1 MSQPHFGPKH
11 QRRIG
16 QIKVS
21 PLGLGTVKFGRN
33 TDVKYPSAFDLPEI
47 GVLADLLSLCR
58 DLGINLLDTA
68 PAYGESEARLG
79 RLIRGSRTD
88 WVLSSKVGEFYDGT
102 SHWDFSKEATL
113 ASIRTSLSR
122 LGTDYLDIVLVH
134 CPDDDMQVLEDTAVI
149 ETLSTLRQQGSIRY
163 IGASTKSVEAGLF
176 ALETMDLVMVSY
188 NPENVEQ
195 LPVIARAHALEKP
208 VLVKK
213 ALSSGH
219 SSDVAA
225 DLGRA
230 LSVAAAVIVGT
241 INKDHLTS
249 NVTHAIN
256 SIDAMM
262 TSDEKDQT

>member
-1 MSQPHFGPKH
+1 MSQRYFGPQH

-33 TDVKYPSAFDLPEI
+33 TDVKYPSAFDLPEM
-47 GVLADLLSLCR
+47 GALADLLSLGR

-68 PAYGESEARLG
+68 PAYGESETRLG

-88 WVLSSKVGEFYDGT
+88 WVLTSKVGEFYDGT
-102 SHWDFSKEATL
+102 SHWDFSRKATL
-113 ASIRTSLSR
+113 ASIKASLNR

-134 CPDDDMQVLEDTAVI
+134 CPDDDLQVLKDTAVI
-149 ETLSTLRQQGSIRY
+149 ETLTTLQQQGSIRY
-163 IGASTKSVEAGLF
+163 IGASTKSIEAGLF

-188 NPENVEQ
+188 NADNVEQ
-195 LPVIARAHALEKP
+195 LPVITRAHALEKP

-230 LSVAAAVIVGT
+230 LSVADAVIVGT
-241 INKDHLTS
+241 ISKDHLRS

-256 SIDAMM
+256 AIAPMT